1 MGNTQKLKLQL
12 PKQFTGVVKS
22 LDRAAQRHQTH
33 KHLYAEA
40 QNAGVR
46 NTLDIRSLEKLSQDL
61 AELGRQRLRNI
72 NPHPSK
78 WYSGNYIERRK
89 V

>member
-12 PKQFTGVVKS
+12 PEQFTGFVKS
-22 LDRAAQRHQTH
+22 LDRTAQWHQTH

-46 NTLDIRSLEKLSQDL
+46 NPFNIRSLDDLGQDL
-61 AELGRQRLRNI
+61 AEQGRL
-72 NPHPSK
+72 
-78 WYSGNYIERRK
+78 
-89 V
+89 